1 MIYPTASKER
11 ASAARLGPLESAMVQ
26 GRLKMWGR
34 WSYIGGGHSG
44 NIFNQLLT
52 SGPLTR
58 KSIDKVLHQLLK
70 AGVSEA
76 ELEVFLHEMAQGRY
90 KSPLAH
96 CSDSEGLII
105 DRTVAET
112 LRGSPSLLALLQER
126 YCGRGKS
133 KRAMAQ
139 ALHLRHPEW
148 SLPTCRNRID
158 GWLATAEYLLYRP
171 LCEAFDLDPERL
183 TGAKSKF

>member
-1 MIYPTASKER
+1 MIYPTASKEKAR
-11 ASAARLGPLESAMVQ
+11 AARLGPLESAMVQ

-44 NIFNQLLT
+44 NIFNQLLK

-58 KSIDKVLHQLLK
+58 KSIEEVLQRLLR

-76 ELEVFLHEMAQGRY
+76 ELETFLSEMASGRY

-96 CSDSEGLII
+96 CSDGEGLLV
-105 DRTVAET
+105 DRTIADA
-112 LRGSPSLLALLQER
+112 LRGSPALIALLQER

-158 GWLATAEYLLYRP
+158 AWLATAEYLLYRP
-171 LCEAFDLDPERL
+171 LCAAFGVDPARL
-183 TGAKSKF
+183 GGGEG